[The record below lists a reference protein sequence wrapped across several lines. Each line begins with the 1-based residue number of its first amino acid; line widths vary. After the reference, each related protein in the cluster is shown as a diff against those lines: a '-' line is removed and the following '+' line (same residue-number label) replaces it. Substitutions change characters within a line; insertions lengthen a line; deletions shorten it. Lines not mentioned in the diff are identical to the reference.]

1 LTGTTWQ
8 RNLAVGFVSE
18 LLAMTAFT
26 FVDPLIPLYI
36 QKVGDL
42 SIQQA
47 AFWAG
52 IAASGLGIAM
62 FFISPV
68 WGILADRY
76 GRKPMVLRAMFGG
89 AVVLTLMAFA
99 PNVWVIVI
107 LRWFQGLLTG
117 SVAAITALASSIAPR
132 DRVSFAM
139 GITMLAV
146 FSGGSLGPIIGGF
159 VADHYGY
166 QTTFYLSG
174 GFLLVGGM
182 IVLFMLK
189 EDFQRPIQ
197 SKINPFRGMVNL
209 SMSKQMLPLLAIM
222 CLVSVGQSMVN
233 PIISL
238 RVKEINAL
246 GKAATTSGLIFSLTG
261 VMAAISSLIGG
272 RLGQRISLPK
282 IMAFCIFVI
291 GLLYLPMMWAGT
303 IGLFAVFIILTGL
316 LRGGQATSTNSLVGQ
331 SVTKEEQGIAYGLG
345 QSASSLGGG
354 MGPLIGGA
362 LAGALGLSPIF
373 AISAGIF
380 IISGFLT
387 MRLLFGSSTTQP
399 GITSEA

>member
-42 SIQQA
+42 SIQEA

-68 WGILADRY
+68 WGILADRF

-89 AVVLTLMAFA
+89 AIVLTLMAFA
-99 PNVWVIVI
+99 PNVWTVVI

-146 FSGGSLGPIIGGF
+146 FSGQSIGPIIGGF
-159 VADHYGY
+159 VADRYGY
-166 QTTFYLSG
+166 EVTFYLSG
-174 GFLLVGGM
+174 GFLLLGGM
-182 IVLFMLK
+182 IVLLLLK
-189 EDFQRPIQ
+189 EDFQKPSETRTHPLR
-197 SKINPFRGMVNL
+197 SMANL
-209 SMSKQMLPLLAIM
+209 ATSRQMLPLLAIM
-222 CLVSVGQSMVN
+222 CFVSIGQSIVN

-238 RVKEINAL
+238 RVKEINTL
-246 GKAATTSGLIFSLTG
+246 GRAATTSGLIFSLTG
-261 VMAAISSLIGG
+261 LMAAISSLIGG

-291 GLLYLPMMWAGT
+291 GLLYLPLMWAT
-303 IGLFAVFIILTGL
+303 KVGLFATFLILTGL
-316 LRGGQATSTNSLVGQ
+316 FRGGQATSTNAMVGS

-354 MGPLIGGA
+354 LGPLIGGA
-362 LAGALGLSPIF
+362 LASAVGLSPIF
-373 AISAGIF
+373 AVSSGIF
-380 IISGFLT
+380 IVSGFLT
-387 MRLLFGSSTTQP
+387 LRLLLRRAKT
-399 GITSEA
+399 E

>member
-1 LTGTTWQ
+1 MTGTAWQ

-42 SIQQA
+42 SVQQA

-68 WGILADRY
+68 WGILADRF

-89 AVVLTLMAFA
+89 AIVLTLMAFA
-99 PNVWVIVI
+99 PSVWAVVI

-117 SVAAITALASSIAPR
+117 SVAAITALAASIVPR

-146 FSGGSLGPIIGGF
+146 FSGQSLGPIIGGF

-166 QTTFYLSG
+166 QVTFYLSG
-174 GFLLVGGM
+174 GFLLLGGM
-182 IVLFMLK
+182 IVLLLLK
-189 EDFQRPIQ
+189 EDFQKPLQ
-197 SKINPFRGMVNL
+197 SKIHPFRSMLSL
-209 SMSKQMLPLLAIM
+209 SMSRQMLPLLAIM

-246 GKAATTSGLIFSLTG
+246 GRAATTSGLIFSLTG
-261 VMAAISSLIGG
+261 LMAAISSLIGG
-272 RLGQRISLPK
+272 RLGERISLPK
-282 IMAFCIFVI
+282 IMVFCIFGI
-291 GLLYLPMMWAGT
+291 GLLYLPLMWAAT
-303 IGLFAVFIILTGL
+303 IAVFAVFMILTGL
-316 LRGGQATSTNSLVGQ
+316 LRGGQATSTNSMVGS

-354 MGPLIGGA
+354 LGPLIGGG
-362 LAGALGLSPIF
+362 LAAAIGLQPIF

-380 IISGFLT
+380 IMSGFLT
-387 MRLLFGSSTTQP
+387 LRLLGRRSTK
-399 GITSEA
+399 